1 MTTPDD
7 LTPAPGISD
16 HWVAFEGL
24 DVVPGRSGATVR
36 FRVFRQEGDREHYLS
51 TLSFPVEEA
60 GDGTDG
66 LIARAHDQLINALR
80 QMLFGADFMR
90 RRYRP
95 EPIEPSPP
103 ESERPEAETQTRAE
117 EPAPD
122 SPVIT

>member
-1 MTTPDD
+1 M
-7 LTPAPGISD
+7 
-16 HWVAFEGL
+16 
-24 DVVPGRSGATVR
+24 
-36 FRVFRQEGDREHYLS
+36 
-51 TLSFPVEEA
+51 SFPVEEA

-103 ESERPEAETQTRAE
+103 ETEKPEAEAEAETETRAG

-122 SPVIT
+122 SPA

>member
-1 MTTPDD
+1 MATPDD

-103 ESERPEAETQTRAE
+103 EGERPEAETETRAE
-117 EPAPD
+117 V
-122 SPVIT
+122 SV